1 MKFYQNHMSALAVNV
16 SMDKGK
22 ASSLMQVL
30 LDLINNVNLGDN
42 LIRSK
47 IWIPNSYRILTASL
61 TSVECRSWIIRS
73 NKFLKYISYS
83 IDPIKRSFNKKFKGY
98 LVAFHPVT
106 CEGPIHGLWFFLL
119 ASRSAYY
126 DHMKILHFSH
136 KRIMIF
142 MHYFFAVFFFIPSF
156 E

>member
-1 MKFYQNHMSALAVNV
+1 MKFYQNHVSALAVNV

-47 IWIPNSYRILTASL
+47 IWIPNSFRILTASL

-83 IDPIKRSFNKKFKGY
+83 IDPIKRSFDKKFKGY
-98 LVAFHPVT
+98 
-106 CEGPIHGLWFFLL
+106 
-119 ASRSAYY
+119 
-126 DHMKILHFSH
+126 
-136 KRIMIF
+136 
-142 MHYFFAVFFFIPSF
+142 
-156 E
+156 